1 VSKNENFT
9 IINKTNGKLPRLPFA
24 HIKNHILGE
33 NYSLSLVIVSE
44 KEIHKLN
51 KEYRKVDSPTDI
63 LSFEVDKDLGEMFIC
78 LPKAKEKAVSF
89 ERTYNNFLSF
99 LFIHGCVHLLGFDH
113 GTKMEKL
120 EEKYRKHFKV

>member
-1 VSKNENFT
+1 MSTNENFT

-24 HIKNHILGE
+24 NIKNHILGE
-33 NYSLSLVIVSE
+33 SYSLSLVIVGK

-51 KEYRKVDSPTDI
+51 NKYRKVDRPTDI
-63 LSFEVDKDLGEMFIC
+63 LSFEVDKNLGEIFIC
-78 LPKAKEKAVSF
+78 LSKAKEKSISF

>member
-1 VSKNENFT
+1 MSKNENFT

-24 HIKNHILGE
+24 DIKNQILGKD
-33 NYSLSLVIVSE
+33 YSLSLVIVSE

-51 KEYRKVDSPTDI
+51 KEYRKVDDPTDI
-63 LSFEVDKDLGEMFIC
+63 LSFEIDKNIGEMFIC
-78 LPKAKEKAVSF
+78 LKKAKEKSILF
-89 ERTYNNFLSF
+89 ERKYNNFLSF

-113 GTKMEKL
+113 GIKMEKL

>member
-1 VSKNENFT
+1 MFKNENFT

-24 HIKNHILGE
+24 DIKNQILGE
-33 NYSLSLVIVSE
+33 DYSLSLVIVSK

-51 KEYRKVDSPTDI
+51 KEYRKIDKPTDI
-63 LSFEVDKDLGEMFIC
+63 LSFEVDKELGEIFIC
-78 LPKAKEKAVSF
+78 LSKAKEKAVLF

>member
-1 VSKNENFT
+1 MSKNENFT

-24 HIKNHILGE
+24 DIKNHILDE
-33 NYSLSLVIVSE
+33 DYSLSLVIIGE

-63 LSFEVDKDLGEMFIC
+63 LSFEVDKKLGEIFIC
-78 LPKAKEKAVSF
+78 PKKAKEKSVSF

-99 LFIHGCVHLLGFDH
+99 LFIHGCVHLLGLDH

-120 EEKYRKHFKV
+120 EEKYRKHFKI

>member
-1 VSKNENFT
+1 MSKNENFT

-24 HIKNHILGE
+24 DIKNHILGE
-33 NYSLSLVIVSE
+33 SYSLSLVIISE

-51 KEYRKVDSPTDI
+51 KEYRKVDNPTDI
-63 LSFEVDKDLGEMFIC
+63 LSFEVDKELGEMFIC
-78 LPKAKEKAVSF
+78 LSKAKEKAILF

-120 EEKYRKHFKV
+120 EEKYRRHFKV

>member
-1 VSKNENFT
+1 MSKNENFT

-24 HIKNHILGE
+24 NIKNHLLGE
-33 NYSLSLVIVSE
+33 DYSLSLVIVSE
-44 KEIHKLN
+44 KEINKLN
-51 KEYRKVDSPTDI
+51 KEYRKIDKPTDI
-63 LSFEVDKDLGEMFIC
+63 LSFEVDKKLGEIFIC
-78 LPKAKEKAVSF
+78 LKKAKEKSVLF

-120 EEKYRKHFKV
+120 EEKYRKYFKV

>member
-1 VSKNENFT
+1 MSKNENFT

-33 NYSLSLVIVSE
+33 SYSLSLVIIGE

-51 KEYRKVDSPTDI
+51 KEYRKIDKPTDI
-63 LSFEVDKDLGEMFIC
+63 LSFEVDKELGEIFIC
-78 LPKAKEKAVSF
+78 LSKAKEKAVLF
-89 ERTYNNFLSF
+89 ERTHNNFLSF

>member
-1 VSKNENFT
+1 VFKNENFT

-24 HIKNHILGE
+24 DIKNQILGE
-33 NYSLSLVIVSE
+33 DYSLSLVIVSK

-51 KEYRKVDSPTDI
+51 KEYRKIDKPTDI
-63 LSFEVDKDLGEMFIC
+63 LSFEVDKELGEIFIC
-78 LPKAKEKAVSF
+78 LSKAKEKAVLF